1 VTRREIL
8 DAAAEAQISIVER
21 RFTPAEALAAKEA
34 FMTAATLGATPIVSI
49 DGHKIGDGKPGPV
62 ARRLQELYARRA
74 EKLASA
80 T

>member
-1 VTRREIL
+1 
-8 DAAAEAQISIVER
+8 
-21 RFTPAEALAAKEA
+21 
-34 FMTAATLGATPIVSI
+34 MTAATLGATPIVSI

-62 ARRLQELYARRA
+62 ARRLQELYACRA